1 MALFVEGMDGRI
13 ALSSPIEYREGTKRR
28 PMALPVDSCRIF
40 IYRASLE
47 WTDGSFA
54 NGVLR
59 GIGRRP

>member
-13 ALSSPIEYREGTKRR
+13 ALSSQIEYREGTKRR
-28 PMALPVDSCRIF
+28 PMALSVDSI
-40 IYRASLE
+40 ASLFAAKFLE

-54 NGVLR
+54 NGVSR